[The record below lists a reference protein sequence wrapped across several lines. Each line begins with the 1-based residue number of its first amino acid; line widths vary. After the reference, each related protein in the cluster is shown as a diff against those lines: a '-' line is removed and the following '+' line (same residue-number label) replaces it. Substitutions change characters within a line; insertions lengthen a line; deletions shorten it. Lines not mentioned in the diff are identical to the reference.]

1 MNTKD
6 IRTSTD
12 PDLAGS
18 YAAMERAARA
28 AQDLAIKTNTSIV
41 VAVDGKN
48 VELTAA
54 DLIKMRDQ
62 EAQQSHHWADKTLNH
77 KPASCW
83 LFCANYFKDGNKYM
97 IHTYQALVTAKV
109 NGRSQV
115 IKTEIRALNAQDARW
130 LLWAQYG
137 FHSI

>member
-28 AQDLAIKTNTSIV
+28 AQDLAIKTNTGIV
-41 VAVDGKN
+41 VAVDGRT

-54 DLIKMRDQ
+54 DLIKMREQ
-62 EAQQSHHWADKTLNH
+62 EQHQS
-77 KPASCW
+77 
-83 LFCANYFKDGNKYM
+83 
-97 IHTYQALVTAKV
+97 
-109 NGRSQV
+109 
-115 IKTEIRALNAQDARW
+115 
-130 LLWAQYG
+130 
-137 FHSI
+137 

>member
-28 AQDLAIKTNTSIV
+28 AQDLAIKTNTGIV
-41 VAVDGKN
+41 VAVDGTN

-54 DLIKMRDQ
+54 DLIKLRDQ
-62 EAQQSHHWADKTLNH
+62 EVQQPHH
-77 KPASCW
+77 
-83 LFCANYFKDGNKYM
+83 
-97 IHTYQALVTAKV
+97 
-109 NGRSQV
+109 
-115 IKTEIRALNAQDARW
+115 
-130 LLWAQYG
+130 
-137 FHSI
+137 

>member
-18 YAAMERAARA
+18 FAAIQRAARA
-28 AQDLAIKTNTSIV
+28 AQDLAIKTNTSILV
-41 VAVDGKN
+41 SLDGKD

-62 EAQQSHHWADKTLNH
+62 EAQKSHH
-77 KPASCW
+77 
-83 LFCANYFKDGNKYM
+83 
-97 IHTYQALVTAKV
+97 
-109 NGRSQV
+109 
-115 IKTEIRALNAQDARW
+115 
-130 LLWAQYG
+130 
-137 FHSI
+137 